1 MNIKRTLAST
11 LALVLMTNVGA
22 PAVLAARADDEDD
35 LIAGLIIAAY
45 LDELDKESRKSSR
58 KKSSSSKKKSSSNK
72 KSTTSKSSSSSSSSS
87 TSVSYSVYEVN
98 PYAAVVRTSGGTLNM
113 RERANSGSEV
123 IKGLPNGASVTVT
136 ANTSNGWLRV
146 VSGNAT
152 GFVHGRY
159 IVADQSATQNVVAV
173 QVTAAPAA
181 VQATAAPTTNE
192 GLYYVIANPI
202 NNFVNMRAGTDTST
216 KVIGV
221 YYYGTALKVIAEE
234 GEWTKVEDETN
245 GKVGYIKANQ
255 LQRTDTITEEDHG

>member
-35 LIAGLIIAAY
+35 IIAGLIIAAY

-72 KSTTSKSSSSSSSSS
+72 KSTTSKSSSSSSS
-87 TSVSYSVYEVN
+87 TSASYSVYEVN

-159 IVADQSATQNVVAV
+159 IVADQSATQSVVAV
-173 QVTAAPAA
+173 QATAAPAAA
-181 VQATAAPTTNE
+181 VQATAAPATNE